1 MEDNQIAR
9 HTWVWVAGVLYL
21 FLLVRTAWVS
31 DDAYITARVIENA
44 VHGYGPVYNVGERVQ
59 VYTHPLWFLLLSIL
73 YGALVHLGHMDFR
86 AQMYF
91 FLVGVSIVT
100 SMAAM
105 VVLLRYTLRSEHSWL
120 LGISALLFSRSFIDF
135 STSGLEYP
143 LIYLLL
149 AIFGWRWYA
158 ARGSRRMAELSF
170 WFALLLTTR
179 TDLAPLLVPVWV
191 WELFRSPL
199 PWRQRLRQSALGWL
213 PFLLWE
219 GFSLV
224 YYGFPFPNTYY
235 AKLGGT
241 GISWRF
247 RLHQGLIY
255 VLHTWDAD
263 PVTVFVIL
271 FVSLYALYAIRQGV
285 PERARLFAAV
295 FGLGLYMLY
304 VLYAGGDFM
313 RGRFLVPALFWA
325 VIVWDWLPWPDAYR
339 WPMVG
344 VLALLGF
351 SAWYPVFKPQGLLMV
366 PDGVREKVW
375 NINPQGIADER
386 LYYMFHPE
394 VGGRALIQWRR
405 QRYPKPPFPDSP
417 YRGRA
422 WVYDPS
428 QRTVRLVSTTGV
440 QGYAAGPSTHIV
452 DVFALVDPLL
462 ARLPA
467 VDRELARTGHVFRNV
482 PAGYLPAL
490 EQGDPDLIQDPHV
503 RAYYRWLSRVV
514 HGPLF
519 RRERWEAIWKLNTG
533 QIRPPETYHEA
544 SEDEIKRYWAP

>member
-1 MEDNQIAR
+1 MRDNHPTRYA
-9 HTWVWVAGVLYL
+9 WAWALGVLYL

-31 DDAYITARVIENA
+31 DDAYITARVIEN
-44 VHGYGPVYNVGERVQ
+44 VIHGYGPVYNIGERVQ
-59 VYTHPLWFLLLSIL
+59 VFTHPLWFLLLSAI
-73 YGALVHLGHMDFR
+73 YGALIHLGHMDFR
-86 AQMYF
+86 AQMFF
-91 FLVGVSIVT
+91 FLIGVSILT
-100 SMAAM
+100 SLAAM
-105 VVLLRYTLRSEHSWL
+105 VVLLRYTLRSERMWI
-120 LGISALLFSRSFIDF
+120 LGSSALFFSRSFIDF

-158 ARGSRRMAELSF
+158 AQGPRRVAELSF

-179 TDLAPLLVPVWV
+179 TDLAPLLVPLWL
-191 WELFRSPL
+191 WELIRSPL
-199 PWRQRLRQSALGWL
+199 PWRHRIRQSVLGFI

-219 GFSLV
+219 DFALI

-235 AKLGGT
+235 AKIGGT
-241 GISWRF
+241 GISSRV
-247 RLHQGLIY
+247 RVYQGLIY
-255 VLHTWDAD
+255 ILHTWDAD

-271 FVSLYALYAIRQGV
+271 FVGLYALYVVRQEAE
-285 PERARLFAAV
+285 ERASLLAAV
-295 FGLGLYMLY
+295 LGLALYMLY
-304 VLYAGGDFM
+304 VLYVGGDFM
-313 RGRFLVPALFWA
+313 RGRFLVPALVWA
-325 VIVWDWLPWPDAYR
+325 VIMWSRLPWPDAYQ

-366 PDGVREKVW
+366 PNGVREQVW

-394 VGGRALIQWRR
+394 VGGRALIQWHR
-405 QRYPKPPFPDSP
+405 QRYPEPPFPDSP
-417 YRGRA
+417 YRGLA
-422 WVYDPS
+422 WKYDPS
-428 QRTVRLVSTTGV
+428 QYTVYLVSTTGV
-440 QGYAAGPSTHIV
+440 RGYEAGPSAHIV

-467 VDRELARTGHVFRNV
+467 VDKELARTGHVVRVV

-490 EQGDPDLIQDPHV
+490 ERGDLNLIQDPQV
-503 RAYYRWLSRVV
+503 REYYRWLSYVV

-519 RRERWEAIWKLNTG
+519 SRERWEAIWKLNTG
-533 QIRPPETYHEA
+533 QLRPPETYQEA
-544 SEDEIKRYWAP
+544 PEEEIKRYWKP